1 MLADLCK
8 TLNFTRV
15 GLFYQS
21 DAWGSSWSTGFAT
34 AALQEGLQVV
44 ANVGFEPGSASSIQ
58 EALKRLA
65 DERLQVIVAI
75 TYNLEV
81 RGLYIYTHTHMS
93 HMSHTGTKATYC
105 KLSPECRVR
114 LTD

>member
-34 AALQEGLQVV
+34 AALDEGLRMV

-65 DERLQVIVAI
+65 DESLQVIVAI

-81 RGLYIYTHTHMS
+81 RGLYIYTHTHTC
-93 HMSHTGTKATYC
+93 HTCHTQARR
-105 KLSPECRVR
+105 PHIAN
-114 LTD
+114 